1 MRLISIVFLSLISLL
16 CSGRLTDTLSLTE
29 CYEQAVINFPV
40 ARQKEFI
47 KDTYTNKI
55 KNIQSDWYPSLLL
68 NGQASYQSDVV
79 DIPVQGLQIPSQP
92 HDQYKLYLEL
102 NQQIYDGG
110 TNRSYR
116 GIENTNFEIE
126 LKQIEVELN
135 SLKQRIT
142 QVYFSVLLMEKQ
154 LDLLNLSLDE
164 LREKSAVVESGIENG
179 ILLPADMNV
188 LQAEILRIQQK
199 VLDVQSD
206 RNTMLM
212 TLGELTGTE
221 PDAGIRLALPGY
233 DLVYDSIILRPEL
246 GLFDLYKKQTDLN
259 VKLQATMNRPKFFA
273 FTQAGYGKPGLNL
286 LNDEF
291 DTYYLIGLGLRW
303 NFFNWGDTRR
313 NEKILYARKE
323 IIDTRIETFE
333 INLNISLENEM
344 ANIEKYRSSVE
355 LDQQIVRLRTEIKE
369 SAFSQLKNGVITSTD
384 FLAELN
390 AETHAKLQLETHIIL
405 LNQSVFN
412 YLTLKGEI

>member
-1 MRLISIVFLSLISLL
+1 MRPICIVFLSLISLL
-16 CSGRLTDTLSLTE
+16 CSGRLPDTLTLTE

-40 ARQKEFI
+40 ARQKEFL
-47 KDTYTNKI
+47 KETYTNKI

-92 HDQYKLYLEL
+92 HDQYRLYLEL

-116 GIENTNFEIE
+116 CMENTNFEIE

-164 LREKSAVVESGIENG
+164 LREKSAVVESGLENG

-206 RNTMLM
+206 RNTMLVA
-212 TLGELTGTE
+212 LGELTGTK
-221 PDAGIRLALPGY
+221 PDADIRLALPEY

-259 VKLQATMNRPKFFA
+259 LKLQATMNRPKFFA
-273 FTQAGYGKPGLNL
+273 FSQAGYGKPGLNL

-303 NFFNWGDTRR
+303 NLFDWGDTRR

-344 ANIEKYRSSVE
+344 ANFEKYRSSVE
-355 LDQQIVRLRTEIKE
+355 LDQQIVRLRTDIKE

-390 AETHAKLQLETHIIL
+390 AETQAKLQLETHIIL